1 MTPYWLSLKVLL
13 VVMHS
18 RVNSWLLLEK
28 LEPRRKGREMALWGG
43 RFSEEPAVVVFALS
57 RSVHFD
63 WRLAPYDLRSSLA
76 HLAVLE
82 SSGLLTPEVSGKIR
96 TALRE
101 LTEEVRTG
109 VFTYNDSDEDVHSA
123 LERGLTEKLGEIGG
137 SLRAGRSR
145 NDQVATDLRL
155 YAIDAML
162 ETAEMIIH
170 LQQALVEKAHEYADA
185 AAVGFTH
192 MQQAQPV
199 LFGHEL
205 AKHVHAFNR
214 DLDRIDDWLVRTSVS
229 PLGSG
234 ALAGSS
240 LPLSPEATATALG
253 FKKSAGNSIDG
264 VSDRDFVAEA
274 LFITSMVGVHL
285 SRIGEEWCIWAT
297 TEFGWAKVSDSYSTG
312 SSIMPQK
319 KNPDMAELA
328 RGKAG
333 RLVGNLTGVLTM
345 LKGLPFAYNRDLQ
358 EDKEPLFDSFDT
370 LALVL
375 PAVAGMVATTEFD
388 RAKMAAAA
396 PTGYSLATEIADFLV
411 RAHIPFATAHEAA
424 GKCVALA
431 EKNEI
436 ALHEISDEQFVA
448 IHPSLTPEIRDVLTV
463 QGALNSRTTYGGTAP
478 TALGR
483 QLAILK
489 SEVSAFE
496 ANFSAKSK
504 AFSGMMSA

>member
-1 MTPYWLSLKVLL
+1 MS
-13 VVMHS
+13 
-18 RVNSWLLLEK
+18 
-28 LEPRRKGREMALWGG
+28 LWGG
-43 RFSEEPAVVVFALS
+43 RFSEEPADVVFALS

-63 WRLAPYDLRSSLA
+63 WRLAPYDLRSSMA

-82 SSGLLTPEVSGKIR
+82 SSGLLASDVAAKIRGALLELADEVS
-96 TALRE
+96 
-101 LTEEVRTG
+101 TG
-109 VFTYNDSDEDVHSA
+109 VFNYNGTDEDVHSA

-162 ETAEMIIH
+162 EIARKIIS
-170 LQQALVEKAHEYADA
+170 LQQALVSKADEYADA
-185 AAVGFTH
+185 PAVGFTH
-192 MQQAQPV
+192 MQHAQPV

-240 LPLSPEATATALG
+240 LPLSPEATAAALG
-253 FKKSAGNSIDG
+253 FRKSAGNSIDG

-274 LFITSMVGVHL
+274 LFIMSMVGVHL

-333 RLVGNLTGVLTM
+333 RLIGNLTGVLTM

-370 LALVL
+370 LSLVI
-375 PAVAGMVATTEFD
+375 PAVAGMIATTEFD
-388 RAKMAAAA
+388 RTKMEASA

-411 RAHIPFATAHEAA
+411 RAHIPFASAHEAA

-431 EKNEI
+431 EKKNIE
-436 ALHEISDEQFVA
+436 LHEISDADFAQ
-448 IHPSLTPEIRDVLTV
+448 IHPALTPDVRGVLTV
-463 QGALNSRTTYGGTAP
+463 DGALASRTTYGGTAP
-478 TALGR
+478 AALAR

-489 SEVSAFE
+489 SEVSAFD

>member
-1 MTPYWLSLKVLL
+1 MS
-13 VVMHS
+13 
-18 RVNSWLLLEK
+18 
-28 LEPRRKGREMALWGG
+28 LWGG
-43 RFSEEPAVVVFALS
+43 RFSEEPADAVFALS

-63 WRLAPYDLRSSLA
+63 WRLAPYDLRASLA

-82 SSGLLTPEVSGKIR
+82 SSGLLTSEVSSKIR
-96 TALRE
+96 SALLE
-101 LTEEVRTG
+101 LIDEVASG
-109 VFTYNDSDEDVHSA
+109 AFTYNDTDEDVHSA

-155 YAIDAML
+155 YAIHAML
-162 ETAEMIIH
+162 GIAQMTIA
-170 LQQALVEKAHEYADA
+170 LQQALLSKADEYADA
-185 AAVGFTH
+185 PAVGFTH
-192 MQQAQPV
+192 MQHAQPV

-205 AKHVHAFNR
+205 AKHAHAFNR
-214 DLDRIDDWLVRTSVS
+214 DLDRIDDWFNRTSVS

-240 LPLSPEATATALG
+240 LPLSPEATAAALG
-253 FKKSAGNSIDG
+253 FKKSAGNSIDA

-274 LFITSMVGVHL
+274 LFVTSMIGMHL

-297 TEFGWAKVSDSYSTG
+297 TEFGWARVSDSYSTG

-375 PAVAGMVATTEFD
+375 PAVTGMVSTTQFD
-388 RAKMAAAA
+388 RAKMAASA

-411 RAHIPFATAHEAA
+411 RAHVPFASAHEAA

-431 EKNEI
+431 ENKKIE
-436 ALHEISDEQFVA
+436 LHEVSDA
-448 IHPSLTPEIRDVLTV
+448 DLSSIHPALTPDVRGVLTV
-463 QGALNSRTTYGGTAP
+463 EGALASRTTYGGTAP
-478 TALGR
+478 AALAR
-483 QLAILK
+483 QLTILK

-496 ANFSAKSK
+496 ANFSAKSN